1 MTRSKLL
8 PAMAGALGL
17 LLGTAGATLAD
28 SATAQTSPLATEPL
42 PAEGA
47 GQAATGAAVGG
58 SAPNAAAPSSVDN
71 SQEQQ
76 SVLLKPGEAADD
88 MNAAAGGGSQRPAVQ
103 PQQ

>member
-1 MTRSKLL
+1 MTKSKLL
-8 PAMAGALGL
+8 PAAAGALGL
-17 LLGTAGATLAD
+17 LLGATGAALAD
-28 SATAQTSPLATEPL
+28 SATTQTSPLATEPL
-42 PAEGA
+42 PTVGA

-58 SAPNAAAPSSVDN
+58 SAPDAAAPSTVDN

-76 SVLLKPGEAADD
+76 GVLLKPGEAADD